1 MSGDD
6 VLLLQQR
13 LLALGYTELGTA
25 DGTFGPMTDQAVRSF
40 QTKNGLSSDG
50 IVGQT
55 TWDAI
60 FSSTAKGP

>member
-6 VLLLQQR
+6 VLMLQQR

-25 DGTFGPMTDQAVRSF
+25 DGTFGPMTDQAVRHF
-40 QTKNGLSSDG
+40 QTSNGISSDG

-55 TWDAI
+55 TWNVI
-60 FSSTAKGP
+60 FSITAKGP